1 MVMKRTLGTV
11 ITLVMMAR
19 QVHGGFSC
27 VSNPCHNGICIDHLN
42 SSYSCYCIDGYTGMQ
57 CQTNWDEC
65 WSAPCMNGATCVDL
79 VADLSCLCAPGYTGE
94 YCESEINE
102 CLSNPCQNNGTCE
115 DLLDHYLCVC
125 PLGYSGDNCE
135 IDISVCNNTG
145 LYFGEAPKCQN
156 GGKCID
162 GPGLSYHCLCPPGW
176 QGRWCEKDVDECLT
190 SPCYNAGVC
199 LNTPGSFACACQ
211 FGYTGDLCE
220 EAVVFCEDSPCA
232 NGALCVME
240 NNNATCYCVPDYHGS
255 KCHLQYND
263 CLPYAPR
270 CMNGGTCIDGVDS
283 FRCSCPNSASGELC
297 QCVTTSDGLDCDP
310 LPSWYD
316 GKPFEPIDD
325 TKGIFPHWFNV
336 SKPKNDTEGVLEVDL
351 SIIPTST
358 MDFIPYATSAS
369 SLFDYFYASDEVTPS
384 YDFRTSIFLST
395 IREPKDFPSLS
406 SVLSAKELPS
416 VSPTFTASVP
426 YVSDD
431 YSASILPYPSLYQ
444 PTMVWSESIMT
455 TPLFPSESVFLST
468 IIWSESYIVETT
480 PVLPDLAS
488 STAFEAEFPSVL
500 SEYFMTSTS
509 LPDIEATK
517 VLEEPYS
524 TPSPEILSMSLVSD
538 FDVST
543 PTFTLPVVPL
553 EPTPVLSV
561 VSSSLDI
568 VPSVF
573 VDVTA
578 YPTTSLYD
586 NITYRPEE
594 ETLETEEPVATTAL
608 MPTYDNETISVEDTI
623 NVTTEG
629 VKTTLVPETET
640 EIYVYVDNATEV
652 VLTTDNRTIASE
664 YPGVSTTAYI
674 PIDSANFTDT
684 EEPMT
689 TEVSVLDVNVTDMK
703 LDEVSTT
710 SISVDFDGLSTALPL
725 PTPDGDYILNV
736 TTTDSI
742 TVFSNV
748 TFEEGLVTPLNETGL
763 DTKTEI
769 TLSPVTESFNFTVTD
784 EEPYGVDNV
793 TSIPLDGYNETVTVP
808 PDLVTPYTETV
819 TIPPDLLIYN
829 KTFTSTSESVTPY
842 NETITVP
849 PDLGYTLDMNLT
861 VDSTQVT
868 DNITL
873 VYTDSFTPVFDNM
886 STVTTDEAYSPEIS
900 TRETMLPNISSSVDT
915 TQESSSTSPM
925 PVYNVSV
932 IDITPFNATDIV
944 TTDRDYVTGDVFDYN
959 ITSTTE
965 VSDLGTVAINFTT
978 LISTLFTTGIPLQ
991 NDSFTTEHVTTD
1003 VSLEVDDKT
1012 FNDSITTE
1020 AIANETV
1027 SFTTA
1032 ISSATPDT
1040 IGYTEY
1046 PLLNDTVAT
1055 QVFPEKETPDSLMTV
1070 TQPTAITVSH
1080 PATELTKDA
1089 ESNLTSEAPR
1099 PTVIETMNVTE
1110 VTSSTKYV
1118 DVDHVDFSTVTSIIN
1133 VTVTDEKSLHDTSTV
1148 DTTDLTSTTATAVSI
1163 IPPEVPLV
1171 PSDTTVS
1178 PENRT
1183 SIEEGTET
1191 DMSGSPTSVS
1201 LTTLFPDTTL
1211 QRPETEK
1218 PDGDLFPT
1226 IATEVEEPDQTGSP
1240 SKKDPVFDTTPLSPG
1255 ATRPTGKDNATS
1267 ISPPTPEGTAEIP
1280 SGDSAVCGSS
1290 YCLNGGTC
1298 VIIDGH
1304 SICQCAFNYKGAYC
1318 ELYFYIHKPYF
1329 VGASYLGVDVGRMS
1343 LREGVQVYVQFT
1355 SQSANGLVAYSEGPG
1370 DVFFMLLLRNSLLQF
1385 VFSCGLQTVSFLQ
1398 GNEKLSRNFRTD
1410 VSVRMWWTPYIADVP
1425 WGSGKCSAS
1434 LQVNDTA
1441 PIYSEQR
1448 SSSSTVLLGIL
1459 YLGGLPSFYSSP
1471 LVVKAGFLPRLHGC
1485 ISILEVNGVEVDT
1498 WVSAVSGEGVQ
1509 ECGSALCPPGSCRNG
1524 GSCIPGPAFW
1534 SCSCPP
1540 GYHGELCE
1548 RGECMEGQGCN
1559 SGRCVPRE
1567 SSDSLCLCPQH
1578 RHGLY
1583 CELERVVERPS
1594 YSGTVQGYSSYSV
1607 YRLEYDTTHSLA
1619 LKLHFTTRALQ
1630 QIGLLAYLGNPVR
1643 SACQDFLALS
1653 LVRGHLMLTWDL
1665 GAGPRRIMTP
1675 LPLDSTL
1682 HTHSALIGR
1691 RGKRAWLSVD
1701 SQPNMTSL
1709 SPGYL
1714 SSLNT
1719 NNLLYIGGHASWN
1732 MSHLPA
1738 DMWRHEGFRGCV
1750 FDLRVAPSP
1759 EGPWTALRLA
1769 QATNV
1774 KECGTD
1780 ECKQHSCK
1788 NGGRCVG
1795 LGATLRCDCAIG
1807 WKGPQC
1813 ETPSHVCDDGGG
1825 GSCSPGASC
1834 MVGGSRPSCLC
1845 QLGKS
1850 GPLCEKEVNI
1860 TDPMFSGRKSFLS
1873 LQAGNLRNEARVRI
1887 SFKPSHKDGI
1897 LFLALPRAQ
1906 PGDFLALI
1914 LVNGSLQ
1921 LSYHL
1926 GWRAPGLIVIQSQDK
1941 VTLNEWQSATF
1952 TRRGSD
1958 AVLNFKGRATTAPP
1972 AHPRNTLLN
1981 VHPEVFI
1988 GGAPDLSVVPS
1999 AVGPVASRIPFRG
2012 CVREVMI
2019 NDHDYD
2025 LSAPLGGDIVRGAGL
2040 TDCDG
2045 TACGRHVCLHGGT
2058 CTPVGDTFVCSCTPE
2073 YTGARCQLSKA
2084 CLDHSCTNGSTCIP
2098 WDSLGAKKRK
2108 KKKRQLHDATDDLP
2122 YQCLCPPGLVGERC
2136 QAEKEISSVR
2146 FSGESFAVV
2155 FPGPFGNPVP
2165 DSDSLAA
2172 NFSTKS
2178 LYGLILWRGEVDSP
2192 GEDYLG
2198 VGLVGGQI
2206 KVVWYLGGGS
2216 AGQLTTT
2223 GPVVSDGSWHSLVVA
2238 RTDATVTVFLDG
2250 RAIKGRIPG
2259 SYIQLN
2265 DPKGIIF
2272 VGGFYPGMSVTS
2284 GTEGH
2289 FRGSFVGCIRD
2300 LVVHQSSSPV
2310 RFSALKQGRDLQ
2322 PCSLQ

>member
-1 MVMKRTLGTV
+1 MGNIRCNEVTMVVKVTQWAAMVTMVMMV
-11 ITLVMMAR
+11 R
-19 QVHGGFSC
+19 QVEAGFSC
-27 VSNPCHNGICIDHLN
+27 VSNPCSNGICIDHIN

-65 WSAPCMNGATCVDL
+65 WSAPCRNGATCVDL
-79 VADLSCLCAPGYTGE
+79 VADLSCLCAPGFTGE

-115 DLLDHYLCVC
+115 DLLDHYICTC

-135 IDISVCNNTG
+135 IDISVCNSTE
-145 LYFGEAPKCQN
+145 LYDGEAPKCQN

-162 GPGLSYHCLCPPGW
+162 GPGLSYHCLCAPGW
-176 QGRWCEKDVDECLT
+176 QGRSCEKDVDECLT

-220 EAVVFCEDSPCA
+220 EAVVFCEDSPCD

-240 NNNATCYCVPDYHGS
+240 NDNATCYCVPDFHGS

-283 FRCSCPNSASGELC
+283 FRCSCPATASGELC
-297 QCVTTSDGLDCDP
+297 QCVTTTDGQVCEN

-325 TKGIFPHWFNV
+325 TKDIFGHWFNV
-336 SKPKNDTEGVLEVDL
+336 SRTTNDTEGTVGVSF
-351 SIIPTST
+351 SIIPSST
-358 MDFIPYATSAS
+358 YAISAS
-369 SLFDYFYASDEVTPS
+369 SLFEYTYASDEVTPS
-384 YDFRTSIFLST
+384 YDFRTSIFLPT

-406 SVLSAKELPS
+406 SVLSAKDLPS
-416 VSPTFTASVP
+416 VSPIFTASVP
-426 YVSDD
+426 YVSDE
-431 YSASILPYPSLYQ
+431 YSASILPYPSFYQ
-444 PTMVWSESIMT
+444 PTMEWSESFMT
-455 TPLFPSESVFLST
+455 TPLYPSRSFFFST
-468 IIWSESYIVETT
+468 VIWSESYMMETT

-488 STAFEAEFPSVL
+488 STVEIPSVL
-500 SEYFMTSTS
+500 SEYFMTSTL

-524 TPSPEILSMSLVSD
+524 TPSPEILSMSLMSD

-543 PTFTLPVVPL
+543 PTFTLSVVPL
-553 EPTPVLSV
+553 EPTPVFSV

-568 VPSVF
+568 VTSVF

-578 YPTTSLYD
+578 YPTISLYD

-594 ETLETEEPVATTAL
+594 EPLKTEEPIVTTAL
-608 MPTYDNETISVEDTI
+608 IPIFDNETISVEDII
-623 NVTTEG
+623 NVTAEG
-629 VKTTLVPETET
+629 VETTVSPETVT
-640 EIYVYVDNATEV
+640 DIYVYVDNATEV
-652 VLTTDNRTIASE
+652 FLTSDRTVASE
-664 YPGVSTTAYI
+664 YPDVSTPAYV
-674 PIDSANFTDT
+674 PIDSANFTDID
-684 EEPMT
+684 EPIT
-689 TEVSVLDVNVTDMK
+689 TAVSVLDLNVTDET
-703 LDEVSTT
+703 LDGVSTF
-710 SISVDFDGLSTALPL
+710 SVSTGVTDLTTALPL
-725 PTPDGDYILNV
+725 STPDDDYVLNV
-736 TTTDSI
+736 TTPDSI
-742 TVFSNV
+742 TVFFNI
-748 TFEEGLVTPLNETGL
+748 TFEEELVTPINETEI
-763 DTKTEI
+763 DTTTE
-769 TLSPVTESFNFTVTD
+769 TSLSPITESYNFTVTD
-784 EEPYGVDNV
+784 EEAYGIDNV
-793 TSIPLDGYNETVTVP
+793 TSSIPLDGYNETVTVP
-808 PDLVTPYTETV
+808 PDLVTTYIDTV
-819 TIPPDLLIYN
+819 PVPPDLVILYN
-829 KTFTSTSESVTPY
+829 ETFTSTPESVTPY
-842 NETITVP
+842 NETITMQ
-849 PDLGYTLDMNLT
+849 PDLGYTLDVNQTL
-861 VDSTQVT
+861 DSTPVA
-868 DNITL
+868 DNMTL
-873 VYTDSFTPVFDNM
+873 VYTDSSEPIFDN
-886 STVTTDEAYSPEIS
+886 IS
-900 TRETMLPNISSSVDT
+900 TLATDRSYPPETSTMETMFLNISSSVDT
-915 TQESSSTSPM
+915 TKEPFATSPM
-925 PVYNVSV
+925 PIYNVSV
-932 IDITPFNATDIV
+932 TEITSFNASYSTDII
-944 TTDRDYVTGDVFDYN
+944 TTDIDSFTVDGLDYN
-959 ITSTTE
+959 ITSKTE
-965 VSDLGTVAINFTT
+965 DSSLVTVATNFTT
-978 LISTLFTTGIPLQ
+978 LISTLFTTDIPFQ
-991 NDSFTTEHVTTD
+991 NDSFTTELVTSD
-1003 VSLEVDDKT
+1003 SSLEVEGKM
-1012 FNDSITTE
+1012 FNESITTE
-1020 AIANETV
+1020 IAIDNETV
-1027 SFTTA
+1027 TYTTA
-1032 ISSATPDT
+1032 VSSTTLDT
-1040 IGYTEY
+1040 IDYTIY
-1046 PLLNDTVAT
+1046 PLLNDTLTT
-1055 QVFPEKETPDSLMTV
+1055 QAIPEKETPDSLTV
-1070 TQPTAITVSH
+1070 EQSTTTPVSQ
-1080 PATELTKDA
+1080 PATELTKDT
-1089 ESNLTSEAPR
+1089 ESYLTSESP
-1099 PTVIETMNVTE
+1099 MVTE
-1110 VTSSTKYV
+1110 PMNFTEGTSSTKYAEV
-1118 DVDHVDFSTVTSIIN
+1118 DEVDFSTVTSTAN
-1133 VTVTDEKSLHDTSTV
+1133 VTVPHEKPFSDTTSTV
-1148 DTTDLTSTTATAVSI
+1148 DTTAIMSTTATAVSI
-1163 IPPEVPLV
+1163 IPPEVPLI
-1171 PSDTTVS
+1171 PSDTTAS

-1183 SIEEGTET
+1183 STKEDDET
-1191 DMSGSPTSVS
+1191 DLTGSPTSVS

-1211 QRPETEK
+1211 QKPETEK
-1218 PDGDLFPT
+1218 PDGETLPT
-1226 IATEVEEPDQTGSP
+1226 SPTEIDEPDQTGSP
-1240 SKKDPVFDTTPLSPG
+1240 SKKDPVYDTTPVYP
-1255 ATRPTGKDNATS
+1255 GKDNATG
-1267 ISPPTPEGTAEIP
+1267 IFPPRGTTEMP
-1280 SGDSAVCGSS
+1280 SGDSPVCGSS

-1298 VIIDGH
+1298 VILDGH

-1355 SQSANGLVAYSEGPG
+1355 SQRANGLVAYSEGPG

-1398 GNEKLSRNFRTD
+1398 GNEKLSRNYRTD

-1498 WVSAVSGEGVQ
+1498 WVSAVSGEGIQ
-1509 ECGSALCPPGSCRNG
+1509 ECGSALCPAGSCRNG
-1524 GSCIPGPAFW
+1524 GSCVPGPAFW

-1548 RGECMEGQGCN
+1548 RGECMDGQGCY

-1567 SSDSLCLCPQH
+1567 SSTSLCLCPQH

-1583 CELERVVERPS
+1583 CELERMVERPS

-1607 YRLEYDTTHSLA
+1607 YRLEFDTTHSLA

-1630 QIGLLAYLGNPVR
+1630 QISLLAYLGNPVR
-1643 SACQDFLALS
+1643 SARQDFLALS

-1682 HTHSALIGR
+1682 HTHTALIGR

-1750 FDLRVAPSP
+1750 FDLRVAQNP

-1780 ECKQHSCK
+1780 ECKEHSCK

-1795 LGATLRCDCAIG
+1795 LGATLRCDCSIG
-1807 WKGPQC
+1807 WKGSQC
-1813 ETPSHVCDDGGG
+1813 EIPSHVCDDSGGGGG

-1834 MVGGSRPSCLC
+1834 LVGGSRPTCLC

-1873 LQAGNLRNEARVRI
+1873 LQAGNLRNEAQVRI

-1897 LFLALPRAQ
+1897 LFLALPKAQ
-1906 PGDFLALI
+1906 PGDFLALTI
-1914 LVNGSLQ
+1914 VNGSLQ

-1926 GWRAPGLIVIQSQDK
+1926 GYRAPGLMVIQSKDK
-1941 VTLNEWQSATF
+1941 VTLNEWQTVTF

-1958 AVLNFKGRATTAPP
+1958 AVLSFKGRATSAPP

-1988 GGAPDLSVVPS
+1988 GGVPDLSVVPS
-1999 AVGPVASRIPFRG
+1999 AIGPTASRIPFRG

-2025 LSAPLGGDIVRGAGL
+2025 LSAPFGGEILRGAGL

-2058 CTPVGDTFVCSCTPE
+2058 CTPVGDTFVCNCTPE

-2084 CLDHSCTNGSTCIP
+2084 CLDHSCSNGSTCVP
-2098 WDSLGAKKRK
+2098 WDSLGTKKK
-2108 KKKRQLHDATDDLP
+2108 KKKRQLHDVTVGIP
-2122 YQCLCPPGLVGERC
+2122 YQCLCPPGFVGDQC
-2136 QAEKEISSVR
+2136 QNGGEISSVR
-2146 FSGESFAVV
+2146 FSGESFAIV

-2165 DSDSLAA
+2165 NRDSMAA
-2172 NFSTKS
+2172 NFTTKS
-2178 LYGLILWRGEVDSP
+2178 LYGLLLWRGEVNSP

-2206 KVVWYLGGGS
+2206 KVVWYLGGGTE
-2216 AGQLTTT
+2216 GQLTTT
-2223 GPVVSDGSWHSLVVA
+2223 G
-2238 RTDATVTVFLDG
+2238 
-2250 RAIKGRIPG
+2250 
-2259 SYIQLN
+2259 
-2265 DPKGIIF
+2265 
-2272 VGGFYPGMSVTS
+2272 GFDSGVSVTT
-2284 GTEGH
+2284 GTDGH
-2289 FRGSFVGCIRD
+2289 FRGAFIGCMRD

-2322 PCSLQ
+2322 PCPLQ